1 MKKKFFIGIDFS
13 KIKFDAAIYNG
24 ETNQKMGSQEFVNDL
39 DGFKEL
45 LKWIKSI
52 VGTKYSEWFFCGEHT
67 GLYSYALP
75 VYLSEKHI
83 DICLESGLQI
93 KRSLGIQRGKT
104 DSVDA
109 IRISEYAYRH
119 EDKLQLFNPLSEVLD
134 GLKDLLAYR
143 DRLVKAK
150 KMFQISSKELKSVQ
164 KKGLISEFI
173 VVDSKSEIV
182 SLESKLKCCEIK
194 IKELIK
200 SELSLLENYEF
211 MTSIKGIGMMNA
223 AAVLVATANFALFT
237 DPRKF
242 GCYCGVVPFKH
253 SSGTSVKGRTKI
265 SNFANKKLKTL
276 LTQAA
281 RTCVMHD
288 LEMKEYY
295 QRKIAEGKKDKVVI
309 NNVRNKLIHRMFA
322 VVNNRTKYDPNHMN
336 PLKQAS

>member
-1 MKKKFFIGIDFS
+1 MKKIFIGIDFS
-13 KIKFDAAIYNG
+13 KLKFDAAIYNG
-24 ETNQKMGSQEFVNDL
+24 QTNQKMGSQEFVNEL
-39 DGFKEL
+39 SGFKEL
-45 LKWIKSI
+45 LKWINLIAGSKHQ
-52 VGTKYSEWFFCGEHT
+52 EWIFCGEHT

-75 VYLSEKHI
+75 VFLSEKHI

-109 IRISEYAYRH
+109 IRIAEYAYRH
-119 EDKLQLFNPLSEVLD
+119 KDKLQLFNPLSNALD

-143 DRLVKAK
+143 DRIIKAK
-150 KMFQISSKELKSVQ
+150 KMFQISSKELKSVK
-164 KKGLISEFI
+164 KKGVISEY
-173 VVDSKSEIV
+173 VVLDSNSEIV
-182 SLESKLKCCEIK
+182 SLESKLKNCETQ

-200 SELSLLENYEF
+200 KELCLLENYELL
-211 MTSIKGIGMMNA
+211 TSIKGIGLVNA
-223 AAVLVATANFALFT
+223 AAVIVATANFALFS

-265 SNFANKKLKTL
+265 SNFANKKLKAL

-288 LEMKEYY
+288 VEMKLYY
-295 QRKIAEGKKDKVVI
+295 QRKIAEGKKDRIVI
-309 NNVRNKLIHRMFA
+309 NNVRNKLIHKMFA
-322 VVNNRTKYDPNHMN
+322 VVNNKTKYDPNYMN

>member
-1 MKKKFFIGIDFS
+1 MKKIFIGIDFS
-13 KIKFDAAIYNG
+13 KLKFDVAIYNG
-24 ETNQKMGSQEFVNDL
+24 EMNQKMGSQEFDNKL
-39 DGFKEL
+39 SGFKEL
-45 LKWIKSI
+45 LKWIILIAGS
-52 VGTKYSEWFFCGEHT
+52 KYNEWIFCGEHT

-75 VYLSEKHI
+75 VFLSEKHI

-93 KRSLGIQRGKT
+93 KRTLGIQRGKT

-109 IRISEYAYRH
+109 IRIAEYAYRH
-119 EDKLQLFNPLSEVLD
+119 KDKLQLFNPLSDVLD

-143 DRLVKAK
+143 ERLIKAK
-150 KMFQISSKELKSVQ
+150 KMFQISSKELKSVK
-164 KKGLISEFI
+164 KKGVISEYI
-173 VVDSKSEIV
+173 VLDSNSEMV
-182 SLESKLKCCEIK
+182 SLETKLKSCEIQ

-200 SELSLLENYEF
+200 SKLCLLENYEF
-211 MTSIKGIGMMNA
+211 LTSIKGIGMVNA
-223 AAVLVATANFALFT
+223 AAVLVITANFTLFT

-265 SNFANKKLKTL
+265 SNFANKKIKSL

-288 LEMKEYY
+288 LEMKTYY
-295 QRKIAEGKKDKVVI
+295 QRKIAEGKKDRIVI
-309 NNVRNKLIHRMFA
+309 NNVRNKLIHKMFA
-322 VVNNRTKYDPNHMN
+322 VISNRTMYNPNYMN